1 LVHSSTAREVS
12 SVLLSLTIIA
22 GSAAPRDQSIE
33 LAHDPPAADRA
44 VDGQGERL
52 AREVVHDRQNP
63 EPPAP
68 GQHVGGEV
76 ERPALVCGLRDGDRC
91 ARAGGPLAATSATNG
106 QPFFAIQPV
115 ELLVV

>member
-1 LVHSSTAREVS
+1 
-12 SVLLSLTIIA
+12 VLLSLTIIA

-33 LAHDPPAADRA
+33 LAHD
-44 VDGQGERL
+44 
-52 AREVVHDRQNP
+52 
-63 EPPAP
+63 PPAP